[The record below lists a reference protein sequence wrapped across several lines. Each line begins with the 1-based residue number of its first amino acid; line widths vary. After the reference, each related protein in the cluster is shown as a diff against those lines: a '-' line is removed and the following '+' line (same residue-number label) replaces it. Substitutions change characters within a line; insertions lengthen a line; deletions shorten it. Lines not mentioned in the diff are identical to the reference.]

1 MTPTDD
7 RFQELRRLLQAY
19 EQPSHGFDDTMEV
32 PGTALSAYL
41 RVAAFVPERAA
52 RAVREIHDLLA
63 AGLFSDEIADDVD
76 LLPRIHPP
84 QGVGVEDCLR
94 VVQAHLERFLATP
107 PPPRRSLRPRIPWEW
122 RERFPALTQFLGAYF
137 YQDSLKLEY
146 GSHAEAVDDYLS
158 GEPTEDIEKAAVEI
172 DELLKLDQSEDQLRE
187 ATATLGLEEPLPTGV
202 SLRQWLI
209 DLQGL
214 IRHHL
219 RTGTS

>member
-7 RFQELRRLLQAY
+7 RFQELRQLLQAY
-19 EQPSHGFDDTMEV
+19 EQPGHVFDDTMEV
-32 PGTALSAYL
+32 PGSALSAYL
-41 RVAAFVPERAA
+41 RVAAFVPARAA
-52 RAVREIHDLLA
+52 RAVREIQALLA

-94 VVQAHLERFLATP
+94 VIQEHLERFLAAP
-107 PPPRRSLRPRIPWEW
+107 PPPRTSFRPKIPWEW
-122 RERFPALTQFLGAYF
+122 RERFPALVQFLGAYF

-158 GEPTEDIEKAAVEI
+158 GESPEDIEKAAVEI
-172 DELLKLDQSEDQLRE
+172 SQLLDLDQTEVQLRE
-187 ATATLGLEEPLPTGV
+187 ATATLGLEEPPPAGV

-214 IRHHL
+214 IRHH
-219 RTGTS
+219 RRMSTS

>member
-19 EQPSHGFDDTMEV
+19 EQPSHGFDDTMEA
-32 PGTALSAYL
+32 PGTALGAYL
-41 RVAAFVPERAA
+41 RVAAFAPERAA
-52 RAVREIHDLLA
+52 RAVREIQSLLA
-63 AGLFSDEIADDVD
+63 VGLFSDEIADDVD

-94 VVQAHLERFLATP
+94 VIQEHLERFLAAP
-107 PPPRRSLRPRIPWEW
+107 PSPRSSLRPKIPWEW
-122 RERFPALTQFLGAYF
+122 RERFPALAQFLGAYF

-158 GEPTEDIEKAAVEI
+158 GEPAEDLGKAAAEI
-172 DELLKLDQSEDQLRE
+172 GELLDLDQSEDQLRE
-187 ATATLGLEEPLPTGV
+187 ATATLGLEEPPPAGV
-202 SLRQWLI
+202 PLRQWLV

-219 RTGTS
+219 RAGTP